1 MNERAGQYLSTR
13 RVRDRSAILLLIGL
27 ALLISPIAG
36 IFEIDAKLGGIP
48 VTLIYLFSV
57 WAMLIAGTARLARS
71 LSTTADELNETT
83 SETDLSRSTAEPGRP
98 S

>member
-48 VTLIYLFSV
+48 VTLIY
-57 WAMLIAGTARLARS
+57 
-71 LSTTADELNETT
+71 T
-83 SETDLSRSTAEPGRP
+83 SEITLIVCRVHKWLLQNSLF
-98 S
+98 